1 MLNARSIQGIVTLA
15 IGMFL
20 AIWLGMAIVTDQ
32 LETLVKIAGAALLIA
47 AAFLGRRVWLMFI
60 FMASANVVLYRWFG
74 TTEMGQVLF
83 IAYCSLLFLMR
94 KLKYQVRFT
103 ELEVWAML
111 IIACIAQAYI
121 RHPVGLNVLGA
132 GNVGGRPYVTL
143 GLCVISSAILSTLIV
158 PPKELKWALGLSL
171 VGSLLGIPLQVAR
184 YGSLA
189 NMSGGEVQIEGSRIP
204 TFAAIGKF
212 LAQWLNSRL
221 SPLRACIHPLW
232 LMVLL
237 ASLAFSAASGYRNAV
252 ADVGLI
258 YIAGICYHGGFKSF
272 FASMIMG
279 AFGLT
284 LLALINLNFPLPGN
298 IQRALS
304 PLPGAWEERY
314 IKGGDQS
321 TEWRVEMWKEA
332 LFTDRWISDKWLG
345 DGIGVSAEQLQRQ
358 VNLRGGGG
366 VSAGGLT
373 EQQVTMLELGSYHS
387 GPVHSVRMVGYVG
400 LIILLLAMFR
410 LAVHAHRQIVR
421 CKGTEWFPVALF
433 FGIPL
438 ITQPFFFAF
447 IFGEYN
453 TAVAQ
458 ALFGMAMI
466 RLLERNLP
474 LPAWKKTER
483 LPYLLQTHRERM
495 AQNTKEA

>member
-1 MLNARSIQGIVTLA
+1 MLNARSIQGIITLA
-15 IGMFL
+15 IGMFI

-32 LETLVKIAGAALLIA
+32 LETLVKIVGAALLIA
-47 AAFLGRRVWLMFI
+47 AALLGTRIWLMFI
-60 FMASANVVLYRWFG
+60 FFTSMNVMLYRWAG
-74 TTEMGQVLF
+74 TVEIGQAIF

-103 ELEVWAML
+103 ELEVWAIL
-111 IIACIAQAYI
+111 IIACIVQAYM
-121 RHPVGLNVLGA
+121 RHPVGLNIFGA
-132 GNVGGRPYVTL
+132 GNVGGRPYIAL
-143 GLCVISSAILSTLIV
+143 GLSIISTAILSTLIV

-171 VGSLLGIPLQVAR
+171 LGSLLGIPLQVAR

-212 LAQWLNSRL
+212 LAQWLTSRL

-232 LMVLL
+232 LVVLF
-237 ASLAFSAASGYRNAV
+237 ASLGFAAASGYRNAM
-252 ADVGLI
+252 ADVGFI
-258 YIAGICYHGGFKSF
+258 YIVGICYHGGFKSF

-279 AFGLT
+279 AFALA

-314 IKGGDQS
+314 ITGGDVS

-332 LFTDRWISDKWLG
+332 LFTDRWISDKLLG
-345 DGIGVSAEQLQRQ
+345 DGIGVSSEQLDRQ

-400 LIILLLAMFR
+400 LIVLLLAMFR

-438 ITQPFFFAF
+438 ITQPFFFVF
-447 IFGEYN
+447 VFGEYN
-453 TAVAQ
+453 TAA
-458 ALFGMAMI
+458 AGTFLGMAII

-474 LPAWKKTER
+474 LPAWKKPER
-483 LPYLLQTHRERM
+483 LPYMLRSHRERV
-495 AQNTKEA
+495 AKTAREA

>member
-1 MLNARSIQGIVTLA
+1 MLNARSIQSIIALA

-20 AIWLGMAIVTDQ
+20 AIWLGLALVTNQ
-32 LETLVKIAGAALLIA
+32 FETLVKFAGAALLLSA
-47 AAFLGRRVWLMFI
+47 AYLGQRVWLMFI
-60 FMASANVVLYRWFG
+60 FFTSMNVMLYRWAG
-74 TTEMGQVLF
+74 TVEIGQLIF
-83 IAYCSLLFLMR
+83 ITFALLLFLMR
-94 KLKYQVRFT
+94 RLRFKVNIT

-111 IIACIAQAYI
+111 IIACIMQAYM
-121 RHPVGLNVLGA
+121 RHPVGLNIFGA
-132 GNVGGRPYVTL
+132 GNVGGRPYVAL
-143 GLCVISSAILSTLIV
+143 GLSIISSAILSTLIV
-158 PPKELKWALGLSL
+158 PPKELKWALGIS
-171 VGSLLGIPLQVAR
+171 VAGSLFGIPLQVAR

-204 TFAAIGKF
+204 TFAAIGK
-212 LAQWLNSRL
+212 LSAQWLTSRL

-232 LMVLL
+232 LVVLL

-252 ADVGLI
+252 ADVGFIFL
-258 YIAGICYHGGFKSF
+258 AGILYHGGFKSF

-284 LLALINLNFPLPGN
+284 LLALININFPLPGN

-314 IKGGDQS
+314 LKGGDQS

-332 LFTDRWISDKWLG
+332 LFTDRWISDKLLG
-345 DGIGVSAEQLQRQ
+345 DGIGVSAEQLDRQ

-400 LIILLLAMFR
+400 LTILLLAMSR

-438 ITQPFFFAF
+438 ITQPFFFVF
-447 IFGEYN
+447 VFGEFN
-453 TAVAQ
+453 SGAAGTFLGI
-458 ALFGMAMI
+458 ALI
-466 RLLERNLP
+466 RILERNLP
-474 LPAWKKTER
+474 LPEWKR
-483 LPYLLQTHRERM
+483 NVQQPYVLRTRAHPEPARFS
-495 AQNTKEA
+495 KP